1 MTHNAVLLVLDALAT
16 WRLTRLLID
25 DSITFWLRK
34 PLVEGRGPAWLAD
47 LMTCPWCLSIWIA
60 TGVVVAQVLVPGQW
74 IYVAAVLAF
83 SAVAGLLEAQV

>member
-25 DSITFWLRK
+25 DSITYRLRR

-60 TGVVVAQVLVPGQW
+60 ILVVVAQTLVPGQW
-74 IYVAAVLAF
+74 IYAAAVLAF
-83 SAVAGLLEAQV
+83 SGVAGLLEARV